1 MPFAA
6 EMPRARAIGCLGAP
20 FMNRKLHV
28 PAFDHE
34 PVHRVLGHNSADFAL
49 ELAERCHSDRINPAV
64 RDLLRLH
71 FLRKYGGRANSG
83 PEEQVYDWLINGYH
97 NAMCFVLYA
106 GTNRPLARREWQ
118 KDAPDVGVVSL
129 TERDA
134 PVKAHFSSPEVQ
146 FIAST
151 SGCGCDFPNVMLQ
164 NGEW

>member
-1 MPFAA
+1 M
-6 EMPRARAIGCLGAP
+6 
-20 FMNRKLHV
+20 
-28 PAFDHE
+28 
-34 PVHRVLGHNSADFAL
+34 
-49 ELAERCHSDRINPAV
+49 
-64 RDLLRLH
+64 RLH

-83 PEEQVYDWLINGYH
+83 REEQVYDWLINGYH

-118 KDAPDVGVVSL
+118 KDAPDVCVVSL

-164 NGEW
+164 NGEWPVFEMEPDAEREASDRFNREVLVDLLRESGEKVVELYGLWADGDLTKTPQAREEI